1 VKAEICAGEFSL
13 PDSPRI
19 ETEEPAGLSAAGD
32 MGKKLSETALYWE
45 RLDPHKARLYSYIL
59 KTLSFSPDADD
70 IFHDTVLRGLRYFR
84 SFRTDRDFGAWI
96 FGIAHNEIRSHW
108 RKSRRRR
115 AMAEVETAAAAVP
128 VSGNGLVQEV
138 YDFAARLEPRARDV
152 FFLFYES
159 GFSIAEIA
167 GIAGIK
173 EGHVKWILHQARNE
187 VRRIMGVTDEE

>member
-1 VKAEICAGEFSL
+1 MEK
-13 PDSPRI
+13 RQ
-19 ETEEPAGLSAAGD
+19 
-32 MGKKLSETALYWE
+32 SETALYWE

-70 IFHDTVLRGLRYFR
+70 IYHDTVLRGLRYFR

-96 FGIAHNEIRSHW
+96 FGIAHNEIRTHW

-115 AMAEVETAAAAVP
+115 EMANAGNEAVAVP
-128 VSGNGLVQEV
+128 DTADEKVREI
-138 YDFAARLEPRARDV
+138 YRFAARLEPRARNV

-173 EGHVKWILHQARNE
+173 EGLVKSILHHARIE
-187 VRRIMGVTDEE
+187 VRTIMGVADEE